1 MEVDAGHS
9 PWSVNS
15 GVSSE
20 VDDEEDGDNLT
31 SAAKKLLGPLGRVL
45 LGFSSQSARC
55 WAIDF
60 LETSTVCYPPK
71 ASGNMVED
79 AGKTW

>member
-1 MEVDAGHS
+1 M
-9 PWSVNS
+9 NS

-60 LETSTVCYPPK
+60 LETSTVTHQNPVGTWSK
-71 ASGNMVED
+71 MLVKH
-79 AGKTW
+79 GKTMVFHQ